1 MALPH
6 GKQVVPS
13 RERYSL
19 AVLLQTHPEGIRING
34 ELQATQATAEHSAQ
48 AAKVA
53 LQGEQVPLGLS
64 RLPATQPLQVNG
76 PKVQLAQRPSVEFP
90 MQKVQLAPQ
99 TQVLLTISY
108 PAWHVLQ

>member
-53 LQGEQVPLGLS
+53 LQGEQ
-64 RLPATQPLQVNG
+64 PLQVNG